1 MVDETDRML
10 REEYQSWLPTVLEMT
25 HPNSE
30 SIMPQVNSFFSFC
43 FWSFKNHKE
52 MVSSM
57 SVVPSIMS
65 NFTLV

>member
-30 SIMPQVNSFFSFC
+30 SIMPQVNSFFP
-43 FWSFKNHKE
+43 
-52 MVSSM
+52 
-57 SVVPSIMS
+57 SVFGPLKTIRRW
-65 NFTLV
+65 